1 MPARFPALL
10 ALMLN
15 RRHYAAGELVY
26 HSCDQSWN
34 LFLVSSGTFANVGKP
49 GVSGGSCPA
58 MNGNNDDLIFT
69 GTSLSTSMARFE
81 YEPNPTLLTRLRT
94 QVFKKEHDQRTPSNN
109 SQRGFYPFQ
118 LFGQGRY
125 FGDTEL
131 FENVERRSS
140 VRCESLVGSLLVL
153 HKRDLKRLVEDFPA
167 FTPMW
172 AVMSKHREIRRK
184 ELLRRLVLGQRLK
197 NFAATTI
204 QDFYRMHRASTIEP
218 VESCTSLTSAS
229 VLQEPVARYPGT
241 QARSL
246 TQLPRPPVHLQ
257 SLPGSG
263 NETVASLRADVDA
276 LRDEMR
282 TGFSELQLC
291 VQAAVGSH
299 R

>member
-1 MPARFPALL
+1 LWL
-10 ALMLN
+10 A
-15 RRHYAAGELVY
+15 E
-26 HSCDQSWN
+26 
-34 LFLVSSGTFANVGKP
+34 
-49 GVSGGSCPA
+49 
-58 MNGNNDDLIFT
+58 
-69 GTSLSTSMARFE
+69 E

-229 VLQEPVARYPGT
+229 ILQEPVAQYPGT
-241 QARSL
+241 HARSL